1 MIHLQC
7 WGPVSTLLLV
17 VKDPANLGK
26 GADWLWDKKGKYA
39 VK

>member
-1 MIHLQC
+1 MIHRQC

-26 GADWLWDKKGKYA
+26 GADFVWDVKGEYA
-39 VK
+39 GK